1 MTRTR
6 TAAGTLLA
14 ALACALPAAC
24 LKSRQPPLSP
34 TRAGIDTIDLIDPA
48 TQAEAD
54 RLLTTTDI
62 YRLAE
67 GVRRREPPAPGANRT
82 VLCLS
87 GGGSYGA
94 YSAGVLVGWTETCTR
109 PRFDVVTG
117 ISTGALI
124 APFAFLGPRYDPLIE
139 HFYTTTSNRDLFRV
153 RPLRLLGAEGVADNS
168 RLERLVEDLLSPE
181 VVGEVAAEHAKGRR
195 LYVGTTELESR
206 RFIVWDL
213 GAIAA
218 RGTEEDLRLFR
229 QVVLASAAIPGFF
242 PPVHIPV
249 TVNGE
254 RLTERHVDGGVSQA
268 LFFRPPF
275 VPPHRCADP
284 AARSLAGT
292 DVYAVVAGKVFPD
305 PEPARA
311 RAVAVARNSAA
322 GVLYAQT
329 RGDLVRLWTVCELT
343 GMNYHMTAIPHDFPA
358 PPSGTRFDP
367 DQMTAM
373 FAEGVRQVRT
383 GAAWRSTP
391 PGVEPGEHT
400 PQRGGTDLIVV
411 PTRPPVPC
419 LLPPE

>member
-24 LKSRQPPLSP
+24 LTPRQPPPSP
-34 TRAGIDTIDLIDPA
+34 TRVGLDTIDLIDPQS
-48 TQAEAD
+48 QAEAD
-54 RLLTTTDI
+54 HLLSSTDI

-67 GVRRREPPAPGANRT
+67 GVRRRERPAPGANRT

-87 GGGSYGA
+87 GGGAYGA
-94 YSAGVLVGWTETCTR
+94 YSAGVLVGWSSTCTR

-124 APFAFLGPRYDPLIE
+124 APFAFLGPRYDPLVE
-139 HFYTTTSNRDLFRV
+139 HFYTTTKSRDLFRV
-153 RPLRLLGAEGVADNS
+153 RPLRALRSEAVADNS
-168 RLERLVEDLLSPE
+168 RLEQLVTELLSPE
-181 VVGEVAAEHAKGRR
+181 VVGEVAAEHARGRR

-206 RFIVWDL
+206 RFVVWDL
-213 GAIAA
+213 GAVAA
-218 RGTEEDLRLFR
+218 KGTEDDLRLFR
-229 QVVLASAAIPGFF
+229 QVVLASAAVPGFF

-249 TVNGE
+249 AVNGE

-275 VPPHRCADP
+275 VPPTRCADP

-292 DVYAVVAGKVFPD
+292 DVYAVVAGKVYPD

-322 GVLYAQT
+322 GVIHAQT
-329 RGDLVRLWTVCELT
+329 RGDLVRLWTICALT
-343 GMNYHMTAIPHDFPA
+343 GMNYHMTAIPPEYPA
-358 PPSGTRFDP
+358 PLTGTAFEP
-367 DQMTAM
+367 AEMTAM
-373 FAEGVRQVRT
+373 FEEGVRQVRRGT
-383 GAAWRSTP
+383 AWRPTP

-400 PQRGGTDLIVV
+400 PQRGGTDLVAV
-411 PTRPPVPC
+411 PARPPVPC